1 MTKAEKEKLSSMI
14 RTAKSKLFRLKN
26 SIEDINADLK
36 TLEITLQNTE
46 SGDIK
51 ND

>member
-1 MTKAEKEKLSSMI
+1 MTKTEKEKLFSVI
-14 RTAKSKLFRLKN
+14 GIAKSKLFRLKN

-36 TLEITLQNTE
+36 ILEVALQNTE
-46 SGDIK
+46 SEDIK